1 MTKMDLGPVLV
12 EIPLQGRWT
21 CPQGQL
27 REVRAGME
35 ETQQALGAQRRC
47 LTQLGGDVRE
57 GFPEE
62 ETLS

>member
-35 ETQQALGAQRRC
+35 ETAGSGSPVEVPDPVGRGC
-47 LTQLGGDVRE
+47 
-57 GFPEE
+57 
-62 ETLS
+62 